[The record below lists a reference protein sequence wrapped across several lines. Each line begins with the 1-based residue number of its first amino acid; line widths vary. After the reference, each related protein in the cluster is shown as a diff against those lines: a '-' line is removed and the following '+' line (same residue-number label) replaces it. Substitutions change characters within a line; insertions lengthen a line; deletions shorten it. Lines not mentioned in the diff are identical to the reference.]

1 MDGVGVERAAG
12 DVGKGDDC
20 DGAVDGDAEGDAE
33 GVAGFAGSPAIGVGA
48 LGALV
53 CASSHFRI
61 SACPRLNWPTSAL
74 AFFQSADSISTPVD
88 VSENTD

>member
-1 MDGVGVERAAG
+1 MDGVDVERAAG

-20 DGAVDGDAEGDAE
+20 DGAVAGDAE
-33 GVAGFAGSPAIGVGA
+33 GVAGFAGSPAIGLGA

-61 SACPRLNWPTSAL
+61 STCPRLNWPTSAL
-74 AFFQSADSISTPVD
+74 AFFQSADSISTPVG
-88 VSENTD
+88 VSANTDW